1 VIGSVEPEI
10 CTKVLRNLSEKL
22 RAKLLSI
29 TRGYSM
35 VKIACLDDAFSEFFE
50 LEASQVEG
58 QSLQQKEKKERGKKL
73 KHDASGKKGMLSC
86 CKCLF
91 E

>member
-1 VIGSVEPEI
+1 MEPEI

-22 RAKLLSI
+22 RAKLLAI

-35 VKIACLDDAFSEFFE
+35 VKIVCLDDAFSEFFE

-58 QSLQQKEKKERGKKL
+58 QSLQQKEKKGEKGKGKKI
-73 KHDASGKKGMLSC
+73 KTRC
-86 CKCLF
+86 
-91 E
+91 